1 MNKPKWLP
9 RVLRGL
15 RKAFFTI
22 ATIIIILFMLTI
34 VVGYLRPPVT
44 PIIYT
49 KELRDKIE
57 QRLAER
63 EAAEASQLADIALNR
78 SEE

>member
-15 RKAFFTI
+15 RKAFFTV
-22 ATIIIILFMLTI
+22 AVIIIILFMLT
-34 VVGYLRPPVT
+34 VVINYLYPPIGPVR
-44 PIIYT
+44 Y
-49 KELRDKIE
+49 IE
-57 QRLAER
+57 QPTVE
-63 EAAEASQLADIALNR
+63 SPQSNVALNR